1 VFDIR
6 ARAFV
11 LLVFS
16 LESQIGKKKL
26 KSVFTSRTDGIHTVA
41 RLTSNTRARNNGARR
56 RNRGRR
62 GGALSFLSNDSFF
75 DDNLA
80 NLFNKNLSF
89 SLRNLFFSAVFSHLQ
104 VFTFSLINQTHTGC
118 ASFARLHHR
127 RRTLRR
133 TVVVRALF
141 VPKLLPVRFFRP
153 PVRLGRVRV
162 LLFVVFP
169 GIRRRSR
176 RGREKRQ
183 SRRRI
188 RR

>member
-1 VFDIR
+1 MSSLRGRTEYTPSRVLNPTR
-6 ARAFV
+6 ARAIYV
-11 LLVFS
+11 
-16 LESQIGKKKL
+16 
-26 KSVFTSRTDGIHTVA
+26 
-41 RLTSNTRARNNGARR
+41 ARR

-62 GGALSFLSNDSFF
+62 GGALSFLPNDSFF

-80 NLFNKNLSF
+80 HLLNKSISF
-89 SLRNLFFSAVFSHLQ
+89 SEIFSFPRSSLTS
-104 VFTFSLINQTHTGC
+104 VFTFSLINQTHTGR

-127 RRTLRR
+127 RRALRR
-133 TVVVRALF
+133 TVIVRALF

-162 LLFVVFP
+162 LLFVVVFP
-169 GIRRRSR
+169 GRRRSR
-176 RGREKRQ
+176 RREKRQ

>member
-1 VFDIR
+1 M
-6 ARAFV
+6 
-11 LLVFS
+11 
-16 LESQIGKKKL
+16 KC
-26 KSVFTSRTDGIHTVA
+26 VFTSRTDEYTPSRVLHPTHA
-41 RLTSNTRARNNGARR
+41 RARYNGARR

-62 GGALSFLSNDSFF
+62 GGALSFLPNDSFF

-80 NLFNKNLSF
+80 HLLNKSISF
-89 SLRNLFFSAVFSHLQ
+89 SEIFSFPRSSLTS
-104 VFTFSLINQTHTGC
+104 VFTFSLIKHTGR
-118 ASFARLHHR
+118 ASLARLHHR

-133 TVVVRALF
+133 TVIVRAHF

-169 GIRRRSR
+169 GRRRR
-176 RGREKRQ
+176 RREKRQ